1 MFAISRCDVVA
12 LEVERDVAK
21 RIRVAVDVQRPHIT
35 GATTIVM
42 QLLAEEM
49 REVRGCS
56 NSLSCCSVLM
66 SSACTHHLTK
76 STLLTV

>member
-21 RIRVAVDVQRPHIT
+21 RIRVAVDVQRPH
-35 GATTIVM
+35 ATSTAAIVM

-49 REVRGCS
+49 RKV
-56 NSLSCCSVLM
+56 
-66 SSACTHHLTK
+66 
-76 STLLTV
+76 